1 MRADVDKLYSGN
13 YRFTV
18 EIDTGAET
26 GSNQLTVWFAEKVHV
41 ETVPLS
47 HFKLPQ
53 LFRAL
58 QEPYRTSLQ
67 AQLEAEQRACR
78 KPFKEEI
85 ASLKSAPVQ
94 EGASHERRGGTK
106 RRSNDLSKQMNI
118 ALQRLDADFTHR
130 ALLTLDREYFDPAI
144 LQQENRLFGDD
155 HFLRDFYFEE
165 TNPKY
170 IRNFCHK
177 FALSEPY
184 RQQVLARETPWAKRN
199 ALFVR
204 NVFAVWEE
212 LPGTTSSREEDE
224 QKLSDFFHWIDAHY
238 EAILALPEYQQLQQ
252 LDTAFKPNAKV
263 LDPFIQ
269 PAVELLNQIPG
280 VTTQYSC
287 QGVSGKVHF
296 QGRTLL
302 AVSEH
307 EEFAYVSFAE
317 LEQPA
322 KDIIEALLPAFPAVT
337 DVPLPFNFALR
348 SLLRST
354 GDNLRFRV
362 ELVALAQRA
371 LDTVN
376 GQGSL

>member
-1 MRADVDKLYSGN
+1 MRADVDKIYSGN

-26 GSNQLTVWFAEKVHV
+26 GSNQLTVWFAEKVNV

-58 QEPYRTSLQ
+58 QESYKARLQ

-78 KPFKEEI
+78 KPFEEEI
-85 ASLKSAPVQ
+85 ASLKSAPIQ
-94 EGASHERRGGTK
+94 EGASHERRGGPK
-106 RRSNDLSKQMNI
+106 RRINDLSKQMNI

-184 RQQVLARETPWAKRN
+184 RQQVLARETAWAKRN

-204 NVFAVWEE
+204 NVFAAWEG
-212 LPGTTSSREEDE
+212 LPCTTSSREEDE
-224 QKLSDFFHWIDAHY
+224 QKLSDFFHWINTHY
-238 EAILALPEYQQLQQ
+238 EAILALPEYQQLQR
-252 LDTAFKPNAKV
+252 LDTAFKANAKV
-263 LDPFIQ
+263 LDPLIQ

-322 KDIIEALLPAFPAVT
+322 RDIIEALLPAFPAVT

-362 ELVALAQRA
+362 ELVELAQRA
-371 LDTVN
+371 LDIVN

>member
-58 QEPYRTSLQ
+58 QEPYRMSLQ

-252 LDTAFKPNAKV
+252 LDTAFKPNARV

-322 KDIIEALLPAFPAVT
+322 KYIIEALLPAFPSVT
-337 DVPLPFNFALR
+337 DVPLPFNFALP
-348 SLLRST
+348 SLWRST

-362 ELVALAQRA
+362 ELVELAQRV

-376 GQGSL
+376 GQESL